1 MGRAVRALALCDEF
15 GIDRLRFVERSD
27 KEIGPEQIRIQP
39 LVVSLNYRDLLMV
52 KGLYNPRQ
60 PLPLI
65 PCSDA
70 LAVVTEVGSSVTSLV
85 PGTRVCPV
93 FCPGWLDGAL
103 SRETLRS
110 TLGGP
115 LDGTLATSMILHQEE
130 VVQVP
135 DFLSDAQASTLPCAA
150 LTAYHALFGEGR
162 PLETGQTVLV
172 QGTGGVSVFAMQFAL
187 AIGAKVIA
195 TSKSDEKLSRLES
208 LGVDMTINYRE
219 EPSWGRRVAKFA
231 NASQGVDHV
240 VEVGGAGTLEESL
253 SAVRAGGTISLIG
266 VLAGT
271 SRPLNILPILM
282 RNIRLQ
288 GIFVGSRT
296 LFEEM
301 LGFMEQH
308 QVVPIVDRVFDF
320 DDAVE
325 AFRYL
330 GRGEHFGKVCVRVSD
345 PTPIS
350 SNPRQ

>member
-1 MGRAVRALALCDEF
+1 VRALAMCDEF
-15 GIDRLRFVERSD
+15 GIDHLRFVERSD
-27 KEIGPEQIRIQP
+27 AEIGPAQIRIQP
-39 LVVSLNYRDLLMV
+39 LAVSLNYRDLLMV
-52 KGLYNPRQ
+52 RGLYNPRQ

-70 LAVVTEVGSSVTSLV
+70 VATVIEVGTAVTSVV
-85 PGTRVCPV
+85 PGARVCPV
-93 FCPGWLDGAL
+93 FCPGWLDGEV
-103 SRETLRS
+103 SRVKLRS

-115 LDGTLATSMILHQEE
+115 LDGTLATSMVLHHSE
-130 VVQVP
+130 VVEVP
-135 DFLSDAQASTLPCAA
+135 DYLSDAQASALPCAA

-162 PLETGQTVLV
+162 PLEAGQTVLV

-195 TSKSDEKLSRLES
+195 TSKSEEKLARLQS
-208 LGVDMTINYRE
+208 LGVEMAINYRE
-219 EPSWGRRVAKFA
+219 EPSWGRLVAKFA
-231 NASQGVDHV
+231 NAAQGVDHV
-240 VEVGGAGTLEESL
+240 VEVGGAGTLEESI
-253 SAVRAGGTISLIG
+253 SAVRYGGTISLIG

-288 GIFVGSRT
+288 GIFVGSRK

-301 LGFMEQH
+301 VVFLEQH
-308 QVVPIVDRVFDF
+308 QVAPIVDRVFDF

-345 PTPIS
+345 APHIS
-350 SNPRQ
+350 TKPRQ